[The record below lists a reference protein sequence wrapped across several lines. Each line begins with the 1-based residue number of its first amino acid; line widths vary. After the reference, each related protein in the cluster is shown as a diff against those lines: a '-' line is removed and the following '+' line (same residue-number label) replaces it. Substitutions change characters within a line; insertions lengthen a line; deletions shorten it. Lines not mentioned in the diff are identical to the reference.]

1 MADPPV
7 KADPGSDT
15 QGLDYANAME
25 HEHPSLSSGVIDQLI
40 CSSSVLQLEAG
51 VQVGVRLLEDL
62 KAALNAGAGNPQLP
76 QWLQHIQQVEKKA
89 TPTRIV
95 IGVM

>member
-7 KADPGSDT
+7 KAEPGSDK
-15 QGLDYANAME
+15 QGLDHAM
-25 HEHPSLSSGVIDQLI
+25 EHPSLSSGVIDQLI
-40 CSSSVLQLEAG
+40 CSSSVLQLESG

-62 KAALNAGAGNPQLP
+62 KAALNAGAGNSQLP